1 MASKFCF
8 ATHLLQTVVNALIP
22 VTDRSLVGSFFIR
35 NKILRI
41 AYTPIKEQMP
51 DDVVYNE
58 LNTQGENS

>member
-1 MASKFCF
+1 MD
-8 ATHLLQTVVNALIP
+8 LLTVSANQIKLNKLKK
-22 VTDRSLVGSFFIR
+22 TQLDNLVGSFFIR